1 MTAKLKN
8 GILLIRFTD
17 IIIGNRLEQSRAER
31 ERERES
37 WRILI
42 AQTSKAIVID
52 FCRSNLSILLSILN

>member
-31 ERERES
+31 ERERERELEGS
-37 WRILI
+37 HC
-42 AQTSKAIVID
+42 TDK
-52 FCRSNLSILLSILN
+52 

>member
-31 ERERES
+31 ERERAGGFS
-37 WRILI
+37 LHR
-42 AQTSKAIVID
+42 QVK
-52 FCRSNLSILLSILN
+52 R